1 MTTETKP
8 NFEGADLEML
18 GHVAAFRERGTTE
31 PHPDCGWCQ
40 DAVERGL
47 WDAPLRRYKVRFY
60 YEAEVEVNA
69 LDGISA
75 RDRAVLRAEPEETD
89 SEAIDLEAAES
100 AKRGDWNPA
109 IDAYFRDR
117 LGRDQ

>member
-1 MTTETKP
+1 MTAQTEP
-8 NFEGADLEML
+8 NFVGADLQML

-47 WDAPLRRYKVRFY
+47 WDAPLRRYKVTFW

-75 RDRAVLRAEPEETD
+75 RDRAELRGEPALTD
-89 SEAIDLEAAES
+89 SVAVDLDAAEAA
-100 AKRGDWNPA
+100 KQGDWNPA
-109 IDAYFRDR
+109 IDAYFRDLDR
-117 LGRDQ
+117 